1 VRPYRDDDNEQFRRG
16 WQRRWQD
23 DMQTGARPRRSQGY
37 AEDRYPGDRYASSER
52 DRERYGNP
60 LERYGYD
67 EPWRMPSP
75 YRLRRPGFDDEGY
88 RVAGHEEEH
97 EGSSL
102 GNYRRPFAE
111 RSFAERSAERGFAER
126 GESSDRRHGPY
137 RGRGP
142 KGYRRSDET
151 IRDEVSQR
159 LEDHGLIDASEI
171 EVTVREGVVTLEG
184 NVDHRETKRMAEDVA
199 EDVHGVKDV
208 ENHLRVDTG
217 FHDREPGSSKHRQE
231 SSRQV

>member
-1 VRPYRDDDNEQFRRG
+1 MRPYRDDDNEQFRKG

-23 DMQTGARPRRSQGY
+23 DMQTGARPRRAQGY
-37 AEDRYPGDRYASSER
+37 AEERYPGDRYASSER

-75 YRLRRPGFDDEGY
+75 YRLRRPGYDDEGY
-88 RVAGHEEEH
+88 RVTGHEEEH
-97 EGSSL
+97 EASGL
-102 GNYRRPFAE
+102 GNYRRPYPAE
-111 RSFAERSAERGFAER
+111 RSVVERS
-126 GESSDRRHGPY
+126 ESYDRHRGPY

-142 KGYRRSDET
+142 KGYRRSDEA
-151 IRDEVSQR
+151 IKDEVSQH
-159 LEDHGLIDASEI
+159 LEDHGLIDASDI
-171 EVTVREGVVTLEG
+171 EVVVREGVVTLEG
-184 NVDHRETKRMAEDVA
+184 SVDHRGTKRLAEDVA
-199 EDVHGVKDV
+199 ENVHGVKDV